1 MTLAELSKPIVSWKN
16 SSTEAKFVFDLY
28 QDTMKH
34 YRKQHRDWY
43 INERFVRWEHWIV
56 YNKTLNKVQPIPTV
70 EWEVRRT
77 INKIRTQVRW
87 VKNFIKKS
95 QPRWNVS
102 PDSIEDSAYEEA
114 KKYNT
119 LLQNFYDTRQM
130 KSSLTS
136 LIVNALKFSAWIME
150 VGIVKKNWKDYLDA
164 WVDDTFDILYDPL
177 ATNELD
183 ARYVIKA
190 VRKSITAIRS
200 NPKYNYKGEI
210 VPDNKD
216 WASEYKDLLEK
227 EKYNKDWGTKNKDLE
242 TVILLELWMKHIK
255 DWEEKIK
262 KITVVWNQVIQEEE
276 TTYSRFP
283 FFIYNPEWES
293 NQIYSDAW
301 IKDLISPNKSL
312 DKTVSQIES
321 YIQRMLAGKYLIK
334 NWVEVSTITDRWA
347 EKIYYKG
354 NVAPIQQTLQPL
366 PSSPFT
372 YANSLERWIEEAWGT
387 REASLWRAS
396 GSLQSGRGLEAL
408 QLADASTVAEPI
420 ENLELF
426 LARVWEFILEI
437 ISKNQFTTD
446 TIVDERTKSQVK
458 YIGNVEHA
466 ESLRK
471 ENPEITI
478 IKPKSVIVRIV
489 PEISYSEESKKETIM
504 RLSEAG
510 LIDQE
515 TLLEY
520 LNISNVSDIIARV
533 EKKNSEK
540 FKQEIVKQNAAH
552 ATGESGNEDTAD
564 LADQENTKL
573 MAWEQVAL
581 TPEALW
587 MPEHLQLHEAFVS
600 ENKDQMTPDVLTAF
614 WEHIDNE
621 RSYWGNVEVPQE
633 MEQEVPQEQF
643 NQ

>member
-210 VPDNKD
+210 VPDNKG

-242 TVILLELWMKHIK
+242 TVILLELWMKYSK
-255 DWEEKIK
+255 DWEDKIK

-372 YANSLERWIEEAWGT
+372 YASSLERWIEEAWGA

-408 QLADASTVAEPI
+408 QSADASTVAEPI

-520 LNISNVSDIIARV
+520 LNVSNVADIIARV

-587 MPEHLQLHEAFVS
+587 MTEHLQLHEAFVS

>member
-200 NPKYNYKGEI
+200 NPKYNYKWEI

-242 TVILLELWMKHIK
+242 TVILLELWMKYSK

-283 FFIYNPEWES
+283 FFIYNPEWEA

-347 EKIYYKG
+347 ERIYYKG

-372 YANSLERWIEEAWGT
+372 YASSLERWIEEAWGA

-520 LNISNVSDIIARV
+520 LNVSNVADIIARV

-587 MPEHLQLHEAFVS
+587 MFEHLQLHEAFVS

>member
-1 MTLAELSKPIVSWKN
+1 MTLSELSKPIVTWKA
-16 SSTEAKFVFDLY
+16 SAEEAKFVFDLY

-43 INERFVRWEHWIV
+43 INERFVRGEHWIV

-70 EWEVRRT
+70 DWEVRRT

-102 PDSIEDSAYEEA
+102 PDSVEDTAYEEA
-114 KKYNT
+114 KKYNS

-150 VGIVKKNWKDYLDA
+150 VWIVKRNWKDYLDA

-190 VRKSITAIRS
+190 IRKSITSIKA
-200 NPKYNYKGEI
+200 NPKYKFNWNI
-210 VPDNKD
+210 VADNKD

-242 TVILLELWMKHIK
+242 TVILLELWMKYSK

-262 KITVVWNQVIQEEE
+262 KITVVWNQVINEEE
-276 TTYSRFP
+276 TNYTRFP
-283 FFIYNPEWES
+283 FFIYNPEWEA

-347 EKIYYKG
+347 ERIYYKG

-372 YANSLERWIEEAWGT
+372 YASSLERWIEEAWGA

-408 QLADASTVAEPI
+408 QSADASTVAEPI

-446 TIVDERTKSQVK
+446 TIVDEKSRSQVK

-466 ESLRK
+466 ESLKR
-471 ENPEITI
+471 ENPEIMI
-478 IKPKSVIVRIV
+478 IKPKTVIVRIV

-504 RLSEAG
+504 RLSESG
-510 LIDQE
+510 LIDQQ

-520 LNISNVSDIIARV
+520 LNVSNVSDIIARV
-533 EKKNSEK
+533 EKKSSEQ

-552 ATGESGNEDTAD
+552 ATGESSTEDTAD
-564 LADQENTKL
+564 LADQENTKI
-573 MAWEQVAL
+573 MAWEQVPL

-587 MPEHLQLHEAFVS
+587 MPEHLSLHEAFLS

-621 RSYWGNVEVPQE
+621 KSYWQQEQTTQEFPQE
-633 MEQEVPQEQF
+633 MEQWAF